1 MFNLKPIALVCGT
14 VVCSV
19 GFLLFI
25 PLLTELFYQTSL
37 WESYAVPILIYLIV
51 GGALVITNKNVEL
64 KITTKEAFIIT
75 VLSWLL
81 LSILCAIPFIYTD
94 AELADLLS
102 KLPLSRQRLSFPNRS
117 LLHSSS
123 DANSIPLSMPAA
135 NSTTHRDFCRTSR
148 SVEREVFRN
157 ELNFIESNEADLWNE
172 MRIRRQTNLVMLNQR
187 NQLMK
192 INEGLAKYIAHNSK

>member
-1 MFNLKPIALVCGT
+1 MPSEDIPVCLNKSDFW
-14 VVCSV
+14 VQNFARESV
-19 GFLLFI
+19 RASNSFRV
-25 PLLTELFYQTSL
+25 PPVQ
-37 WESYAVPILIYLIV
+37 ES
-51 GGALVITNKNVEL
+51 
-64 KITTKEAFIIT
+64 
-75 VLSWLL
+75 SR
-81 LSILCAIPFIYTD
+81 SILYTD